1 MKSATLDSKRRLVMP
16 EDCPPKSLVTIQP
29 LDANTW
35 IVRRQL
41 PDKKIKMIAIPI
53 IKDLPD
59 DPEWE
64 KVEEAFGRAAIA
76 KLPPPE
82 E

>member
-29 LDANTW
+29 LDVNTW

-41 PDKKIKMIAIPI
+41 PDKKIKMISIPI

>member
-16 EDCPPKSLVTIQP
+16 EDCPPRSLVTIHSV
-29 LDANTW
+29 DKNTW
-35 IVRRQL
+35 VVHRQS
-41 PDKKIKMIAIPI
+41 PSKKVKMISIPI
-53 IKDLPD
+53 VTDLPD
-59 DPEWE
+59 DPKWE
-64 KVEEAFGRAAIA
+64 KVEEAFARAAIA